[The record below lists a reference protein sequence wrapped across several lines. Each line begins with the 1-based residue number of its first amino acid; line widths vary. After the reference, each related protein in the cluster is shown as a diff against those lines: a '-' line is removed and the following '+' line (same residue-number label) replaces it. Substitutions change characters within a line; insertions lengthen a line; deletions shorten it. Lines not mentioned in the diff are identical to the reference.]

1 MDSTQAIIATVCA
14 HFPNVQAIYLY
25 GSFGAPNARPDS
37 DVDIGLLFAQEEAR
51 AAGGMAMHPLRI
63 DLEDALQRDID
74 LVNLRLADT
83 VLCKE
88 VVANERRIF
97 CQDQTAADTFEMY
110 TLSLYQKLNEERADI
125 LADFPN
131 WGEADS

>member
-1 MDSTQAIIATVCA
+1 LDATSEIIAAVCA
-14 HFPNVQAIYLY
+14 HFPTVQAIYLY

-37 DVDIGLLFAQEEAR
+37 DIDIGLLFSHEEAK
-51 AAGGMAMHPLRI
+51 AAGGLAMHPLRT
-63 DLEDALQRDID
+63 DLEDALRREID

-88 VVANERRIF
+88 VVAKERRIY
-97 CQDQTAADTFEMY
+97 CADENAADAFEMY

-125 LADFPN
+125 VADFPN
-131 WGEADS
+131 WGDDSP